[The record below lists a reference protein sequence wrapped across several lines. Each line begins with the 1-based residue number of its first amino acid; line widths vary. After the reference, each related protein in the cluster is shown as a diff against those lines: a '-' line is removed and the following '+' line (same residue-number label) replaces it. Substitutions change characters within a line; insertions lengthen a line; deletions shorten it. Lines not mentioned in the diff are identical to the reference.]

1 MKYEEYL
8 NPADGLL
15 YCSKCGKPRQM
26 LLKGLPG
33 LMSPVRIPCACE
45 EALQKTQAA
54 ARMEEEKRTRIEI
67 LRRRGIPGTLYHQ
80 YTFAKDQGLV
90 PEIQYA
96 KAYVDPFR
104 EMEKSATGL
113 LFWGGVGTGKTYLAA
128 CIANALIDQEIP
140 VKMTSIPQ
148 ITNHMSSL
156 FSDDK
161 SRFLEELTKPSLLII
176 DDLGAERNTEYSLE
190 QIYAVIDSRYS
201 SGKPM
206 ILTTNLTLEEM
217 ENPDDRNHARI
228 YSRVLERCVPVLTNG
243 PNLRKRNAERQFQET
258 KAILDSGMRNVQYH

>member
-1 MKYEEYL
+1 
-8 NPADGLL
+8 
-15 YCSKCGKPRQM
+15 
-26 LLKGLPG
+26 
-33 LMSPVRIPCACE
+33 
-45 EALQKTQAA
+45 
-54 ARMEEEKRTRIEI
+54 MEEEKRTRIEI

-96 KAYVDPFR
+96 KAYVDHFR

-148 ITNHMSSL
+148 IMNHLGGL
-156 FSDDK
+156 FSED
-161 SRFLEELTKPSLLII
+161 RTCFLEDLTRPSLLII

-217 ENPDDRNHARI
+217 ENPGDRSHARI
-228 YSRVLERCVPVLTNG
+228 YSRILERCVPVLIHG
-243 PNLRKRNAERQFQET
+243 PDLRKRNAERQFQEA
-258 KAILDSGMRNVQYH
+258 KAILGSEMRNVQYH